1 MNLKHFIFIAIFFA
15 FLFIFGTDF
24 IERNTVTIHTPLSIN
39 DTSMS
44 VNEKINTLSIIYRLS
59 GNEIPVTIYTP
70 ESFDHTK
77 SYPTIVIAHHN
88 SQAAESL
95 EALYARRFAAR
106 GYMSMTTNSAF
117 YEINHHN
124 TELVSTDLDRTDDI
138 HGMVS
143 YIRQYMGNNNP
154 IGVLRIRHE
163 KDCSL
168 TFLNTYS
175 ATILPYQPK
184 KPAIYITKEDN
195 NIPHKKTLYVTQ
207 WTKGIKDNETS
218 QSLDETINKLTLF
231 YSENLL

>member
-124 TELVSTDLDRTDDI
+124 TELVSTDLDRTDGI

-154 IGVLRIRHE
+154 IGVLRIRHG

-168 TFLNTYS
+168 TFLNTHS

-184 KPAIYITKEDN
+184 KTSYLHNERRQQYPPQKN
-195 NIPHKKTLYVTQ
+195 TLC
-207 WTKGIKDNETS
+207 DS
-218 QSLDETINKLTLF
+218 MDERHQG
-231 YSENLL
+231 

>member
-15 FLFIFGTDF
+15 FLFVYETDF
-24 IERNTVTIHTPLSIN
+24 IERNTVTIHTPLSLN

-44 VNEKINTLSIIYRLS
+44 VNEKINTLSITYRLS

-70 ESFDHTK
+70 ENFDHTK

-88 SQAAESL
+88 SQAAEPL

-124 TELVSTDLDRTDDI
+124 TELVSTDLDRTDGI

-154 IGVLRIRHE
+154 IGVLRIRHG

-168 TFLNTYS
+168 TFLNTHS

-184 KPAIYITKEDN
+184 KTSYLHNERRQQYPPQKN
-195 NIPHKKTLYVTQ
+195 TLC
-207 WTKGIKDNETS
+207 DS
-218 QSLDETINKLTLF
+218 MDERHQG
-231 YSENLL
+231 

>member
-15 FLFIFGTDF
+15 FLFVYETDF

-44 VNEKINTLSIIYRLS
+44 VNEKINTLSITYRLS

-124 TELVSTDLDRTDDI
+124 TELVSTDLDRTDGI

-154 IGVLRIRHE
+154 IGVLRIRHG

-168 TFLNTYS
+168 TFLNTHS

-184 KPAIYITKEDN
+184 KTSYLHNERRQQYPPQKN
-195 NIPHKKTLYVTQ
+195 TLC
-207 WTKGIKDNETS
+207 DS
-218 QSLDETINKLTLF
+218 MDERHQG
-231 YSENLL
+231 

>member
-15 FLFIFGTDF
+15 FLFVYETDF

-44 VNEKINTLSIIYRLS
+44 VNEKINTLSISYRLS

-184 KPAIYITKEDN
+184 KTSYLHNERRQQHPPQKN
-195 NIPHKKTLYVTQ
+195 TLC
-207 WTKGIKDNETS
+207 DS
-218 QSLDETINKLTLF
+218 MDERHQG
-231 YSENLL
+231 